1 MRVLLQAP
9 RELSAPLQAIG
20 YAALARGYWPQ
31 LCRFRTVG
39 AIACVG
45 RMALT
50 NYLLQTLICT
60 TLFYHLG
67 LFMRFDRLQLLAF
80 VPHLPLTSLFIALA
94 APLPPWAGGMAV
106 ASVNPACVRHIIER
120 HIQITISIT
129 IINKTDVNV
138 SSRVTSLTQRTAGH
152 CQNSLLA
159 KHRR

>member
-1 MRVLLQAP
+1 MVSGLGLSLVRVLLQAP

-20 YAALARGYWPQ
+20 YAALAWGYWPQ

-80 VPHLPLTSLFIALA
+80 VPHL
-94 APLPPWAGGMAV
+94 G
-106 ASVNPACVRHIIER
+106 R
-120 HIQITISIT
+120 
-129 IINKTDVNV
+129 
-138 SSRVTSLTQRTAGH
+138 
-152 CQNSLLA
+152 
-159 KHRR
+159 

>member
-1 MRVLLQAP
+1 SLRHYRRTGALLVAAGMAVNLPAIFAQWYLAWDYRWCAFLLQAP

-20 YAALARGYWPQ
+20 YAALAWGYWPQ
-31 LCRFRTVG
+31 LCRFRLVG

-80 VPHLPLTSLFIALA
+80 VPPIWAVNLLVSSLWLRRFRQGPVEWLWRQLTLRASGTSLKD
-94 APLPPWAGGMAV
+94 
-106 ASVNPACVRHIIER
+106 
-120 HIQITISIT
+120 T
-129 IINKTDVNV
+129 
-138 SSRVTSLTQRTAGH
+138 SR
-152 CQNSLLA
+152 
-159 KHRR
+159 